1 MWLQPRKIE
10 YPLLKN
16 FELRLHNMNVRIPIF
31 TVQDETY
38 RADACRP
45 LELAIQAGELIA
57 KAVVHGHYP
66 GQRLPKK
73 VLPGLKTAGYWD
85 APKQQKWGLDWHQ
98 NEGIEICLLERGHL
112 DFAVEEQSFQ
122 LQPLDMTITRPWQRH
137 RVGDPVVG
145 PGRLHW
151 IIIDVGVRRPH
162 QSWQWPNW
170 IMIDRSDLEELT
182 ALLRQNEHP
191 VWQSANEV
199 GQCFQRI
206 APVLEES
213 NDRDVVNVSWLQLL
227 VNELL
232 LHVLEL
238 LRSRR
243 VQKDASLAETQR
255 TVELFLED
263 LRSDLRNL
271 ANEWTLKSM
280 AEECGLGVTRF
291 TEYCRRLTNATP
303 MQHLN
308 RMRLETAAELLAT
321 HPELSNVQVAEM
333 CGFSSPQYFATVFR
347 RHHGC
352 SPQQLPNGKSP

>member
-1 MWLQPRKIE
+1 MSSRT
-10 YPLLKN
+10 
-16 FELRLHNMNVRIPIF
+16 PIF
-31 TVQDETY
+31 HAQDETY
-38 RADACRP
+38 RADSCQP
-45 LELAIQAGELIA
+45 LQDADAAGELTV

-66 GQRLPKK
+66 GHALPKN
-73 VLPGLKTAGYWD
+73 VLPGLKTIGFWD
-85 APKQQKWGLDWHQ
+85 APKRQRWRLDWHQ

-112 DFAVEEQSFQ
+112 DFAVEEHSFQ
-122 LQPLDMTITRPWQRH
+122 LQPLDLTITRPWQRH
-137 RVGDPVVG
+137 RLGEPVVG

-162 QSWQWPNW
+162 QTWEWPSW
-170 IMIDRSDLEELT
+170 IILDRSDLVELT
-182 ALLRQNEHP
+182 DLLRQNEHP
-191 VWQSANEV
+191 VWQGANEV
-199 GQCFQRI
+199 GQCFKRI
-206 APVLEES
+206 AHILEQA
-213 NDRDVVNVSWLQLL
+213 NDREVVNISWLQLL
-227 VNELL
+227 INELL

-263 LRSDLRNL
+263 LRSDLRTL
-271 ANEWTLKSM
+271 ANTWTLKSM
-280 AEECGLGVTRF
+280 ADECGLGVTRF

-308 RMRLETAAELLAT
+308 RLRLETAAELLANR
-321 HPELSNVQVAEM
+321 PELSNVQVAEM

-352 SPQQLPNGKSP
+352 SPQQLPNGKLP